1 MIIKTKIKAYPDV
14 VEQFKE
20 NAFYNKPIEK
30 PKIRRLKNIDLLF
43 ELPFYEELDI
53 LKTNHASRGYAISY
67 KVEMIE
73 EKIQLHSQKQVNQ
86 VLKTCLVIF

>member
-1 MIIKTKIKAYPDV
+1 M
-14 VEQFKE
+14 
-20 NAFYNKPIEK
+20 
-30 PKIRRLKNIDLLF
+30 LF

-73 EKIQLHSQKQVNQ
+73 EKIQLHSYKQVNQ